1 MVSVAVDE
9 RPQERAINRSGV
21 LVVGLVAVAAA
32 VLRLGPLLLR
42 GTSGRSFA
50 FDESVYF
57 LGAQHL
63 WSGSLPYRD
72 FVFVHPPGLLV
83 GLGPAAWL
91 AAWTGDAT
99 ALLVAQV
106 VVALIGAACAGLV
119 ATLLLRYGVMAAVF
133 GGVLYAVWSATVLAE
148 TAVLMEPVLNLLVL
162 IALVLLRRRRCAAA
176 GVALGLALTVK
187 LWAIVPLVVL
197 AVWVAVRYGRR
208 RVARFAL
215 GAVGAASVVTLPFFV
230 AAPGRM
236 WTDVIAFQAGRL
248 RSDTGMSRRAFF
260 FTGNVI
266 GYDLLSAAVWFT
278 VGVILLLLAALPLV
292 HALIRR
298 RSPARWDDPA
308 WWSALTLT
316 LVLALLWSPT
326 FYDHYAAFAAPPVCL
341 LAGYGVHV
349 VAARMSGRIGGGVL
363 GAAGVVVLAVLA
375 LGTLSVSGVR
385 PQQPTGLADAVA
397 GRDCVWSYDPAL
409 LIAADVSGDQIAR
422 DCPMFVDR
430 YATAIAEVDVTDAD
444 LDASLPSATDY
455 QRQILDQWRGSD
467 AVLITGA
474 QLFELAP
481 ETIAVL
487 REEFSFD
494 RMVGGYQ
501 LWVR

>member
-1 MVSVAVDE
+1 MSVAVDE
-9 RPQERAINRSGV
+9 RPRERAINRSGV
-21 LVVGLVAVAAA
+21 LVVGLVAVVAA

-91 AAWTGDAT
+91 AIWTGDAT

-119 ATLLLRYGVMAAVF
+119 VTLLLRYGVMAAVF
-133 GGVLYAVWSATVLAE
+133 GGGLYAVWSATVLAE

-208 RVARFAL
+208 RMARFAL
-215 GAVGAASVVTLPFFV
+215 GAVGAALVVTLPFFV

-236 WTDVIAFQAGRL
+236 WTDVIAFQAGRP
-248 RSDTGMSRRAFF
+248 RSDTGMSRRAF
-260 FTGNVI
+260 
-266 GYDLLSAAVWFT
+266 YLS
-278 VGVILLLLAALPLV
+278 
-292 HALIRR
+292 LI
-298 RSPARWDDPA
+298 
-308 WWSALTLT
+308 
-316 LVLALLWSPT
+316 
-326 FYDHYAAFAAPPVCL
+326 H
-341 LAGYGVHV
+341 
-349 VAARMSGRIGGGVL
+349 I
-363 GAAGVVVLAVLA
+363 
-375 LGTLSVSGVR
+375 
-385 PQQPTGLADAVA
+385 
-397 GRDCVWSYDPAL
+397 
-409 LIAADVSGDQIAR
+409 
-422 DCPMFVDR
+422 
-430 YATAIAEVDVTDAD
+430 
-444 LDASLPSATDY
+444 
-455 QRQILDQWRGSD
+455 
-467 AVLITGA
+467 
-474 QLFELAP
+474 
-481 ETIAVL
+481 
-487 REEFSFD
+487 
-494 RMVGGYQ
+494 
-501 LWVR
+501 